1 MADDIVTRL
10 REARIYNCYSCVEYG
25 YDEECDCASRRLLHN
40 DAVAEIERLQHAVDE
55 LTSAFQTL
63 TDMGDDCPMCWDI
76 FKKSG
81 QPVYCYGHAII
92 AELEEARRG

>member
-1 MADDIVTRL
+1 MIDDILTRL
-10 REARIYNCYSCVEYG
+10 RSHHYHVARTACINC
-25 YDEECDCASRRLLHN
+25 
-40 DAVAEIERLQHAVDE
+40 DAADQIERLQHAVDE
-55 LTSAFQTL
+55 LSSAFQTL

>member
-1 MADDIVTRL
+1 MADGIVSVL
-10 REARIYNCYSCVEYG
+10 REYECNCSPFDGEVVCVPCRAA
-25 YDEECDCASRRLLHN
+25 D
-40 DAVAEIERLQHAVDE
+40 EIERLQHAVDE

-63 TDMGDDCPMCWDI
+63 TDMGDDCAMCWDI
-76 FKKSG
+76 FKKSE